1 MNTEHLA
8 IFINLAETLSF
19 SRTAMNMGVSQS
31 AVSQTISSMER
42 YIGADLFYRTRK
54 KVSLTPVG
62 KAFYEDIRP
71 VHHNY
76 VDTLRQ
82 LEALNEQARDKITIG
97 ISNSP
102 YETFA
107 LSKSIKAYQTENP
120 KVQFNIESHNYRDL
134 VVLLNEGTLDIV
146 FLNQDSLGSGT
157 NVKFKALLTGK
168 YCAVFQKDYDFAV
181 RGSVKHSDLDKQRV
195 IFLNDNICTPGQYS
209 LQKIL
214 WQKLPQLKVTSANSI
229 NVAMLSI
236 QAGLGIGILPNFL
249 LPNQLQDLTVV
260 PLSGKN
266 EVSYGTAINEHT
278 MSAASQD
285 FYDWLETDKL
295 PAMHELA

>member
-1 MNTEHLA
+1 
-8 IFINLAETLSF
+8 
-19 SRTAMNMGVSQS
+19 MGVSQS

-102 YETFA
+102 YEIFA
-107 LSKSIKAYQTENP
+107 LSKSIKAYQAENP
-120 KVQFNIESHNYRDL
+120 KAQFYIESHNNRDL
-134 VVLLNEGTLDIV
+134 VGLLNEGSPGYV
-146 FLNQDSLGSGT
+146 FLSQDSLSPSA
-157 NVKFKALLTGK
+157 NVKFKPLLTGK
-168 YCAVFQKDYDFAV
+168 YCAVFQQDYDFAI

-195 IFLNDNICTPGQYS
+195 IFLSDNICTPGQYS

-214 WQKLPQLKVTSANSI
+214 WQKLPHPKVTSANSI
-229 NVAMLSI
+229 NAAMLSSRR
-236 QAGLGIGILPNFL
+236 AGIGIPANFL
-249 LPNQLQDLTVV
+249 LPDQLKDLTVV
-260 PLSGKN
+260 PLSGKS
-266 EVSYGTAINEHT
+266 EVSYGTAIPERT
-278 MSAASQD
+278 MSTASQD
-285 FYDWLETDKL
+285 FYDWLEEGKL

>member
-82 LEALNEQARDKITIG
+82 LEALNEQTRDKITIG

-102 YETFA
+102 YEIFA
-107 LSKSIKAYQTENP
+107 LSKSIKAYQAENP
-120 KVQFNIESHNYRDL
+120 KVQFYIESHNNRDL
-134 VVLLNEGTLDIV
+134 VGLLNEGALDIV
-146 FLNQDSLGSGT
+146 FLSQDSLSPSA
-157 NVKFKALLTGK
+157 NVKFKPLLTGK
-168 YCAVFQKDYDFAV
+168 YCAVFQQDYDFV
-181 RGSVKHSDLDKQRV
+181 IRGSIKHSDLDKQRV
-195 IFLNDNICTPGQYS
+195 IFLSDNICTPGQYS

-214 WQKLPQLKVTSANSI
+214 WQELPHLKVTSANSI
-229 NVAMLSI
+229 NAAMLSI
-236 QAGLGIGILPNFL
+236 KAGLGIGILPNFL
-249 LPNQLQDLTVV
+249 LPDQLKDLTVV

-266 EVSYGTAINEHT
+266 EVSYGIAIPEQT
-278 MSAASQD
+278 MSTASQD

>member
-19 SRTAMNMGVSQS
+19 SGTAMNMGVSQS

-102 YETFA
+102 YEIFA
-107 LSKSIKAYQTENP
+107 LSKSIKAYQAENP
-120 KVQFNIESHNYRDL
+120 KVQFYIESHNNRDL
-134 VVLLNEGTLDIV
+134 VGLLNEGALDIV
-146 FLNQDSLGSGT
+146 FLSQDSLSPSA
-157 NVKFKALLTGK
+157 NVKFKPLLTGR
-168 YCAVFQKDYDFAV
+168 YCAVFQQDYDFAI

-195 IFLNDNICTPGQYS
+195 IFLSDNICTPGQYS

-214 WQKLPQLKVTSANSI
+214 WQELPHLKVTSANSI
-229 NVAMLSI
+229 NAAMLSI
-236 QAGLGIGILPNFL
+236 KAGLGIGILPNFL
-249 LPNQLQDLTVV
+249 LPDQLKDLTVV

-266 EVSYGTAINEHT
+266 EVSYGTAIPERT
-278 MSAASQD
+278 MSTASQA
-285 FYDWLETDKL
+285 FYDWLEESKL

>member
-71 VHHNY
+71 VHHSY
-76 VDTLRQ
+76 VDTLRH
-82 LEALNEQARDKITIG
+82 LEALNEQAKDKITVG

-102 YETFA
+102 YEVHA
-107 LSKSIKAYQTENP
+107 LAQSIQAYQKENP
-120 KVQFNIESHNYRDL
+120 KIQFYIESHSYHDL
-134 VVLLNEGTLDIV
+134 ASLLDEGALDVI
-146 FLNQDSLGSGT
+146 FLNKDAVSSSSKL
-157 NVKFKALLTGK
+157 NFKPLLTGK
-168 YCAVFQKDYDFAV
+168 YCAVFQKDYDFAP

-195 IFLNDNICTPGQYS
+195 IFLGDNVCTPSQFA
-209 LQKIL
+209 LQKVL
-214 WQKLPQLKVTSANSI
+214 WQELPHLKAVAANSMAA
-229 NVAMLSI
+229 AMLNI
-236 QAGLGIGILPNFL
+236 RAGLGIGLLPNFFLPRQLTDL
-249 LPNQLQDLTVV
+249 LAV
-260 PLSGKN
+260 PLAGKN
-266 EVSYGTAINEHT
+266 
-278 MSAASQD
+278 
-285 FYDWLETDKL
+285 
-295 PAMHELA
+295 

>member
-19 SRTAMNMGVSQS
+19 SGTAMNMGVSQS

-42 YIGADLFYRTRK
+42 YIGANLFYRTRK

-102 YETFA
+102 YEIFA
-107 LSKSIKAYQTENP
+107 LSKSIKAYQAENP
-120 KVQFNIESHNYRDL
+120 KVQFYIESYNNRDL
-134 VVLLNEGTLDIV
+134 VDLLNEGALDIV
-146 FLNQDSLGSGT
+146 FLSQDSLSPSA
-157 NVKFKALLTGK
+157 NVKFKPLLTGK
-168 YCAVFQKDYDFAV
+168 YCAVFHQDYDFV
-181 RGSVKHSDLDKQRV
+181 IRGSVKHSDLDKQRV
-195 IFLNDNICTPGQYS
+195 IFLSDNICTPGQYS

-214 WQKLPQLKVTSANSI
+214 WQKLPHLKVTSANSI
-229 NVAMLSI
+229 NAAMLSI
-236 QAGLGIGILPNFL
+236 KAGLGIGILPNFI
-249 LPNQLQDLTVV
+249 P
-260 PLSGKN
+260 
-266 EVSYGTAINEHT
+266 ERT
-278 MSAASQD
+278 MSTASQD
-285 FYDWLETDKL
+285 FYDWLEEGKL

>member
-19 SRTAMNMGVSQS
+19 SGTAMNMGVSQS
-31 AVSQTISSMER
+31 AVSQTISSIER

-82 LEALNEQARDKITIG
+82 LEALNEQVRDKITIG

-102 YETFA
+102 YEIFA
-107 LSKSIKAYQTENP
+107 LSKSIKAYQAENP
-120 KVQFNIESHNYRDL
+120 KVQFYIESHNNRDL
-134 VVLLNEGTLDIV
+134 VGLLNEGALDIV
-146 FLNQDSLGSGT
+146 FLSQDSLSPSA
-157 NVKFKALLTGK
+157 NVKFKPLLTGK
-168 YCAVFQKDYDFAV
+168 YCAVFHQDYDFAIC
-181 RGSVKHSDLDKQRV
+181 GSVKHSDLDKQRV
-195 IFLNDNICTPGQYS
+195 IFLSDNICTPGQYS

-214 WQKLPQLKVTSANSI
+214 WQKLPHLKVTSANSI
-229 NVAMLSI
+229 NAAMLSI
-236 QAGLGIGILPNFL
+236 KAGLGIGILPNFL
-249 LPNQLQDLTVV
+249 LPDQLKDLTVV

-266 EVSYGTAINEHT
+266 EVSYGTAIPERT
-278 MSAASQD
+278 MSTASQD
-285 FYDWLETDKL
+285 FYDWLEEGKL